1 MLPGKVDVPTTPA
14 VQAKDISALYE
25 IFDKEQKGVGAFSRV
40 VVGRHIATNSL
51 RAIKIMEK
59 TGLVGKK
66 LEMVTH
72 EKEILRRTRH
82 PKIVYLHECIET
94 ADKVY
99 FVLDLMQG
107 DLFEYIF
114 ARKKL
119 NEADTAAIMKQLL
132 SAVAYLHEQSVV
144 HRDIKPE
151 NILIRT
157 PQDIKLADFGLA
169 KVVQEWDV
177 KSTPCGTSFYIAPE
191 IIRGIESQG
200 ARPLCTTRESVK
212 LVDVWSC
219 GIVMFVM
226 IAGRPPFAGQVKTST
241 ERRALL
247 TKIDRGVLFP
257 DAQWASVSDEAK
269 DLVMKLLDQDVYR
282 RISAAKALSHPF
294 FALYKSAE
302 DEQPPVQQQQQGEII
317 AGSQGP
323 SEDEKKLLADIN
335 SLQEDMVQV
344 GDTDGDA
351 TSYNAEVVS
360 APAKVG
366 PKINMSNI
374 GKRPPAPPAATPP
387 AQPSQTAPTQ

>member
-1 MLPGKVDVPTTPA
+1 MLPAKVDVPTTPA
-14 VQAKDISALYE
+14 VQAKDISTLYE

-40 VVGRHIATNSL
+40 VVGRHIATNTL
-51 RAIKIMEK
+51 RAIKIMDK

-82 PKIVYLHECIET
+82 KSIVHLHECIET
-94 ADKVY
+94 TDKVY

-107 DLFEYIF
+107 DLFEYIV

-119 NEADTAAIMKQLL
+119 SEADTASIMKQLL
-132 SAVAYLHEQSVV
+132 SAVKYLHEQSVI

-191 IIRGIESQG
+191 IIRGIEAQG
-200 ARPLCTTRESVK
+200 ARPLCTTREAAK

-241 ERRALL
+241 ERRTLL
-247 TKIDRGVLFP
+247 SKIDRGVLFP
-257 DAQWASVSDEAK
+257 DAQWASVTEEAK
-269 DLVMKLLDQDVYR
+269 DLVMKLLDQDISR

-294 FALYKSAE
+294 FALYKISDEEPALAPEAVAAPQLASDE
-302 DEQPPVQQQQQGEII
+302 D
-317 AGSQGP
+317 
-323 SEDEKKLLADIN
+323 KKLLADIN
-335 SLQEDMVQV
+335 AIQEDVVQV
-344 GDTDGDA
+344 GDTDGEA
-351 TSYNAEVVS
+351 TSYSVEVVT

-366 PKINMSNI
+366 PKINMNNI
-374 GKRPPAPPAATPP
+374 GKRPPAPPAQVP
-387 AQPSQTAPTQ
+387 AAPQ